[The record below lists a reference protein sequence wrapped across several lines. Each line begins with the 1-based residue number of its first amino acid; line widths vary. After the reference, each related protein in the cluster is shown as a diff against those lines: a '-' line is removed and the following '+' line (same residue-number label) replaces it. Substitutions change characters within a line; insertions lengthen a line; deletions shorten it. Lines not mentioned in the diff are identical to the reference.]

1 MKSIVADDVLVIRRL
16 LQRALS
22 TYGQCDAAV
31 NGTETV
37 TKFFQSHEEKDPY
50 NLICLDILMPQKS
63 GLQVIKDIREFEEKN
78 NITTK
83 QRVKIIMTTILQD
96 QRVVEQAQEYGCDG
110 YMVKPIDLRKLLS
123 LIRKF
128 GLIE

>member
-1 MKSIVADDVLVIRRL
+1 MKSLVADDVLVIRRL

-37 TKFFQSHEEKDPY
+37 TKFYQSHENKDPY

-63 GLQVIKDIREFEEKN
+63 GLQVIKDIRMYEDQH
-78 NITTK
+78 NITGYR
-83 QRVKIIMTTILQD
+83 RVKIIMTTILQD
-96 QRVVEQAQEYGCDG
+96 QSVVDQAQAYGCDG